1 MCTLVTL
8 SLGPYFCEDQQKLGF
23 LVRELERM
31 PMGQGWLYSSW
42 CCLWGRSYGDQPAL
56 QVSGVKEDH

>member
-8 SLGPYFCEDQQKLGF
+8 SLGPHFCEDQQKLGF
-23 LVRELERM
+23 LVRDLKRM
-31 PMGQGWLYSSW
+31 PMGQEWLYSSW
-42 CCLWGRSYGDQPAL
+42 CRSYGDQPAL